1 MPYAVE
7 DSEYLKVPL
16 MIPTVYPAEK
26 DDQEAELEA
35 VVSFPSDDEDSVD
48 LKELPEE
55 QLENPGAL
63 PSQTRGDD
71 CLESNTR
78 RSERERKL
86 PGKFFDFLT
95 GFRATSAGNLS
106 PSSDPPESFDEIK
119 ARDDRQLWLDAVDE
133 ELKSMAANKVWKLV
147 PCPAG
152 VKPLQA
158 K

>member
-1 MPYAVE
+1 MVGYAPNGYRLWDRSSRKIFIARDIKFDEKSMPYAVE
-7 DSEYLKVPL
+7 DSEDLKVPL

-26 DDQEAELEA
+26 DDQEAEPEA

-48 LKELPEE
+48 LEELPEE

-119 ARDDRQLWLDAVDE
+119 ARDDR
-133 ELKSMAANKVWKLV
+133 
-147 PCPAG
+147 
-152 VKPLQA
+152 
-158 K
+158 